1 MHHNLARD
9 QFNEKYSLSR
19 TARNSV
25 NASISTLFDIKPF
38 RFVKSNQQD
47 FDLNNGG
54 FALLF
59 RNLGEGGHIHM
70 DDVFI

>member
-9 QFNEKYSLSR
+9 QFNEKHSLAR

-54 FALLF
+54 FC
-59 RNLGEGGHIHM
+59 
-70 DDVFI
+70 FIIQ